1 MPRIRSLRLKK
12 RIVRDAPMVNVRPVR
27 NRTSPR
33 ARRVESKRKI
43 TPRKRK
49 VKPRNIRPVPIF
61 VLSDTILFL
70 FVFCLILIC
79 FGCWF
84 WLLLALMEDLFQ
96 KVLEIAHRVQVICE
110 SFFPYQQSLHEVV
123 MSRIFPISL
132 SLSLQTRCTFLESLT
147 STSEAEGLPLP
158 LQMKK

>member
-84 WLLLALMEDLFQ
+84 WLLLALMED
-96 KVLEIAHRVQVICE
+96 
-110 SFFPYQQSLHEVV
+110 QQSLHEVV
-123 MSRIFPISL
+123 MSRIFL
-132 SLSLQTRCTFLESLT
+132 SLSSDSLHLL
-147 STSEAEGLPLP
+147 GIININL
-158 LQMKK
+158 